1 MKRLLEAGAK
11 ADVMESRSGQTALMW
26 AAAEG
31 NAEITKMLLEKGA
44 PVSTISKKGYNA
56 LLFAAQ
62 GGNVDTVKA
71 LIAGGAETKTVSP
84 DGATPFLIALSRGHE
99 SVAMLMLNYGVD
111 INGRDKNGS
120 TPLHEAVQQGKIALV
135 KELVSRGADLK
146 AQTAVAS
153 GRGGFFRVGG
163 LTPFLTAAQTG
174 NVEMMKTLIGLG
186 ASAKEKNPEGINALV
201 LASFARK
208 LAPIQFL
215 VEAGVDVNETR
226 KGDGGVL
233 HAAIRFGL
241 NDVIEYLVAKG
252 VDLNVKDRFGRSPL
266 EEAEFEAPKPTIELM
281 RKLTAAQ
288 KK

>member
-1 MKRLLEAGAK
+1 
-11 ADVMESRSGQTALMW
+11 
-26 AAAEG
+26 
-31 NAEITKMLLEKGA
+31 
-44 PVSTISKKGYNA
+44 
-56 LLFAAQ
+56 
-62 GGNVDTVKA
+62 
-71 LIAGGAETKTVSP
+71 
-84 DGATPFLIALSRGHE
+84 
-99 SVAMLMLNYGVD
+99 MLMLNYGVD
-111 INGRDKNGS
+111 VNARDKNGS

-146 AQTAVAS
+146 AQTATAS

-174 NVEMMKTLIGLG
+174 NIEMMKTLISLG
-186 ASAKEKNPEGINALV
+186 SSATEKNPDGMNALM
-201 LASFARK
+201 LATFSRK

-215 VEAGVDVNETR
+215 VEAGVDVKETR
-226 KGDGGVL
+226 KGDAGPL

-252 VDLNVKDRFGRSPL
+252 ADLNVKDRFGRNAL
-266 EEAEFEAPKPTIELM
+266 EEAEFEAPKPTIELL